1 MTNKEQLISR
11 IDLLWEQE
19 IISLLN
25 AVTLLTKKNMLGIKP
40 DCPYCG
46 SRAVIRYGH
55 KCGKQRFFGRVD
67 FPLRRKPLYRTRR
80 MAFPHRTPYKA
91 NTSTVIHRY

>member
-46 SRAVIRYGH
+46 SHAVIRYGH

-67 FPLRRKPLYRTRR
+67 FPLAKEAPLQNP
-80 MAFPHRTPYKA
+80 ACGFPAPD
-91 NTSTVIHRY
+91 SLQS